1 MLQIQRIINCV
12 SAANNTK
19 LAPFGDKK
27 APEQAQ
33 SNFGQVCFL
42 TDQAFEQCA
51 KILSSKH
58 RNILN
63 YMMTY
68 GDKNLTYTYYTKLLD
83 DEGRYYDVL
92 TDHDFSIVKNKVRHS
107 LEDMLYSGKNNSV
120 YEEVDHAV
128 EREVRSD
135 YHNIDMLLSI
145 LRGCDE
151 TQRRRIEQLR
161 DYESTPDLQFED
173 YENIVDI
180 VGVNAE
186 LLLHIKMSLSIL
198 RTIDEKWY
206 DMICYCYN
214 LDGFCETYRRKKIR
228 IVNTQ
233 LEEAKKHLA
242 ILLWGVEEENFNA
255 N

>member
-12 SAANNTK
+12 SAANNTR
-19 LAPFGDKK
+19 LAPFGNKK

-58 RNILN
+58 LNILN

-68 GDKNLTYTYYTKLLD
+68 GDKNLTYTYYAELLNK
-83 DEGRYYDVL
+83 EGRYYDTL
-92 TDHDFSIVKNKVRHS
+92 SNREFLKVKDNVRNS
-107 LEDMLYSGKNNSV
+107 LEDMLYSGKNSSV

-128 EREVRSD
+128 ECEVRSD

-145 LRGCDE
+145 LQSCDE
-151 TQRRRIEQLR
+151 TQHRRIEQLR
-161 DYESTPDLQFED
+161 DYESTPDLQCED

-180 VGVNAE
+180 TEVNAE

-214 LDGFCETYRRKKIR
+214 LDGFCETYCKKNVR
-228 IVNTQ
+228 IVKTQ

-242 ILLWGVEEENFNA
+242 ILLWGIEEENFNA